1 MITFS
6 TGLMNNYNMSEN
18 LSLDEDLESNFYRMQ
33 ADNYYNFYSQPS
45 EECNDHRQNVIQP
58 NNGLPNQPEIRSQNQ
73 PQSPEQNQITNQNN
87 EIDILTEGVNLIDL
101 ANPENNN
108 QVLNVT
114 NINALPN
121 TSTGN
126 NSLGRKRKDDLGERV
141 HSKYKKDNIMRKIK
155 TSSFKYISDRVNS
168 SLSKNHRKFLK
179 INPKVN
185 KNLNIDYNIN
195 LMHKPLK
202 NIFAENEINGRYSK
216 SKYGKNYNANLVEE
230 IYNKNEEIKAIKILD
245 LTYIDLLDIIR
256 KKHLKEFREMIKTK
270 EMKNGENEK
279 SAEKYVNQL
288 VDLLFRYE
296 NWFLLKAPR
305 GPRSKN
311 MNK

>member
-45 EECNDHRQNVIQP
+45 EEYNDHHPNVIQP
-58 NNGLPNQPEIRSQNQ
+58 NNGLPNQPEIRSRNQ

-87 EIDILTEGVNLIDL
+87 EIDNVTEGDNLIDL

-121 TSTGN
+121 TSNGN

-141 HSKYKKDNIMRKIK
+141 HSKYKEDNIMRKIK

-216 SKYGKNYNANLVEE
+216 SEYGKNYNANLVQE
-230 IYNKNEEIKAIKILD
+230 IYNKKEETKAIQILD

-296 NWFLLKAPR
+296 NWFLSKAPR
-305 GPRSKN
+305 GPRSKKN
-311 MNK
+311 E